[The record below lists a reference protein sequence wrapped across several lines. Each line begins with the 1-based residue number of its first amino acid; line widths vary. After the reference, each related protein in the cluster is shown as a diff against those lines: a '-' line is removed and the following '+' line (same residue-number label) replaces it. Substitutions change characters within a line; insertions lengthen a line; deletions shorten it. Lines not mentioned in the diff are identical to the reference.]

1 MLSFLFAVA
10 EGLVEVAT
18 VIVAAAIA
26 DETCEVG
33 KELLKDK
40 RS

>member
-18 VIVAAAIA
+18 IVGTAAVVEA
-26 DETCEVG
+26 T
-33 KELLKDK
+33 KDK
-40 RS
+40 ENTKK